1 MTLLNI
7 IIVLALFAT
16 VAVLG
21 MGIASMA
28 RGGEYDEK
36 HYTQFMFARVGLQS
50 VTFLLLLFAL
60 YLANH

>member
-1 MTLLNI
+1 MTLLTVI
-7 IIVLALFAT
+7 IILALLST

-21 MGIASMA
+21 MGIVSMT
-28 RGGEYDEK
+28 RGEEYDEK
-36 HYTQFMFARVGLQS
+36 HDIQLMSARVGLQS